1 MCRIIEVMNTL
12 KFILESFS
20 NTPGG
25 ASARKLTAFAFML
38 CIAWIHLHFVNYAN
52 AMTALFIDVC
62 AALLSLSII
71 TAENLIRLRHGGKEV
86 EK

>member
-1 MCRIIEVMNTL
+1 MKPL

-20 NTPGG
+20 NEPGG

-38 CIAWIHLHFVNYAN
+38 CIAWIHLYWVNHAN
-52 AMTALFIDVC
+52 AMTALIIDVS

-71 TAENLIRLRHGGKEV
+71 TAENLIRLRHGGKGGAE
-86 EK
+86 

>member
-1 MCRIIEVMNTL
+1 MKPL

-20 NTPGG
+20 NEPGG

-38 CIAWIHLHFVNYAN
+38 CIAWIHLKWVNHEN
-52 AMTALFIDVC
+52 AMTALIIDVS

-71 TAENLIRLRHGGKEV
+71 TAENLIRLRHGGKGGAE
-86 EK
+86 